1 MRPRSTLRCAAGKQ
15 AFQDRYDGWRC
26 ALGEFGGQQQK
37 RDENFKFHSA
47 SSLSF
52 AYFKPL
58 AKIALQ
64 PLPLFIG
71 LRYTRAK
78 RQNHFISFISMVSMA
93 GIALGIAALITVMS
107 VMNGFQK
114 EVRARILGVSA
125 HVQIMGYEDGPV
137 KGLADWQPT
146 LAGLAK
152 TPGVVGAAP
161 FVQGQGLLAYASNV
175 RGVVIRGVLPD
186 QENAVA
192 DFSRD
197 MKGGDM
203 KSLVAGE
210 YNIILG
216 ASLARALGVTA
227 GTKLQ
232 LITPQGTI
240 TPAGMVP
247 RLRSFTVSGVFSS
260 GHYEYDANLAL
271 IHMKD
276 AQVLYQLGD
285 NVSGLRLKLADTD
298 RAPEVAQALSSSLK
312 IDGYVTDWT
321 RQNATYFRA
330 VQIEKRMMFIILT
343 LIIAVAASNL
353 VSTLVM
359 VVTDKHPDI
368 AILRTLGASPG
379 MIMKV
384 FVVQGAIVGVIG
396 TLIGVGAGVLLAL
409 NIDVVVPLIER
420 VAGFKVLSP
429 EVYFLSEL
437 PSDLRWNDV
446 WSTAVISLLLALAAT
461 LYPSWR
467 ASRVNPAEALRYE

>member
-1 MRPRSTLRCAAGKQ
+1 MLPSGAILP
-15 AFQDRYDGWRC
+15 
-26 ALGEFGGQQQK
+26 
-37 RDENFKFHSA
+37 
-47 SSLSF
+47 
-52 AYFKPL
+52 KPP
-58 AKIALQ
+58 LQ
-64 PLPLFIG
+64 PFPLFIG

-125 HVQIMGYEDGPV
+125 HIQVMGHEDGPV
-137 KGLADWQPT
+137 KGLADWT
-146 LAGLAK
+146 ALLAQLGK
-152 TPGVVGAAP
+152 YPGVVGAAP
-161 FVQGQGLLAYASNV
+161 FVNGQGLLVYASNV
-175 RGVVIRGVLPD
+175 RGVMVRGILPD
-186 QENAVA
+186 QENVVA
-192 DFSRD
+192 DLGRD
-197 MKGGDM
+197 VKAGDIQ
-203 KSLVAGE
+203 SLKPGE

-216 ASLARALGVTA
+216 GALARALGVSM
-227 GTKLQ
+227 GGKLQ
-232 LITPQGTI
+232 LISPQANF
-240 TPAGMVP
+240 TPAGMTP
-247 RLRSFTVSGVFSS
+247 RVRTFTVSGIFSS
-260 GHYEYDANLAL
+260 GHFEYDANLAL

-276 AQVLYQLGD
+276 GQVLYQLGD
-285 NVSGLRLKLADTD
+285 NVSGIRLKLAETD
-298 RAPEVAQALSSSLK
+298 RAPEVAAQIAGEIR

-343 LIIAVAASNL
+343 LIIAVAAFNL

-379 MIMKV
+379 TIMKI
-384 FVVQGAIVGVIG
+384 FMVQGAVVGVAG
-396 TLIGVGAGVLLAL
+396 TLIGVGAGVLMAL

-429 EVYFLSEL
+429 DVYFLSDL
-437 PSDLRWNDV
+437 PSDLKWNDV
-446 WSTAVISLLLALAAT
+446 WSTAAISLLLALAAT